1 MPQQTAAPISGA
13 AVNRS
18 VPAPHGNK
26 NDIFRSLFEQSG
38 LCMASLDRD
47 FKVCEANSDFYA
59 QFGRSAKDTCGREF
73 EDFLHPGIQSRVRR
87 QFDGLA
93 GGHRSRFVSHI
104 VGVRRNEAVFSAELT
119 VIAVHGADSRI
130 DSAVALVKPEKEAGE
145 DQVLAGQTK
154 VLTALDARILEGVA
168 SGVSTVDMA
177 TKLYLSRQ
185 GVEYH
190 VSSMLRRL
198 KAPNRAA
205 LVSRAYSMGLLSVGS
220 WPPRVLPD
228 CVR

>member
-1 MPQQTAAPISGA
+1 MPQKTAARISGTTLDR
-13 AVNRS
+13 N
-18 VPAPHGNK
+18 VPTPHENQSG
-26 NDIFRSLFEQSG
+26 IFRSLFEQSG

-47 FKVCEANSDFYA
+47 FRVSEANSGFHTL
-59 QFGRSAKDTCGREF
+59 FGRNAVDTCGRGF

-93 GGHRSRFVSHI
+93 DGHRSRFVCHI
-104 VGVRRNEAVFSAELT
+104 AGMRRNEAVFPADLT
-119 VIAVHGADSRI
+119 VIAVHGADGRI
-130 DSAVALVKPEKEAGE
+130 ESALALVKPEKEDGD
-145 DQVLAGQTK
+145 DQVLPGQTR
-154 VLTALDARILEGVA
+154 VLTVLDARILEGVA

-190 VSSMLRRL
+190 VTSMLRRL

-220 WPPRVLPD
+220 WPPKVLPD